1 MVKAALKNPHAVIVL
16 ALAILVVGLR
26 AIVKLP
32 TDILPTF
39 KTPAVQ
45 IVTFYPGMPAEV
57 MEKDIMTRLERWTG
71 QSNGI
76 ARQEAKAMIGVC
88 VVKDFFREDVD
99 PNTAMSQVTSLAMS
113 DLFYLPPGTI
123 PPMVMPFDPTA
134 TIPLCLISVSSPQF
148 DETKLYDVAY
158 FDLRNRLQS
167 ITGVIAPAVYGGRLR
182 RILAY
187 VDPLKAQARGLSPL
201 DVINAVRDFNVMI
214 PTGDAKFGALDYQIN
229 ANGMVPAVAQLND
242 LPLRVGN
249 GPPTYVR
256 DVAKV
261 EDSHQIQ
268 TNIVRVQGKR
278 QVYIPIYRQPGANT
292 IAVVEGIKAQLKP
305 ILERIKGINLDVVM
319 DQSVYV
325 RQAIRNL
332 VQEAAL
338 GFLLAAAMVFI
349 FLGSARPTGIVLVAL
364 PLAVLGS
371 LIGLYFTR
379 QTLNA
384 MTLGGIAVVI
394 GLLIDES
401 IVVLENTA
409 RHLELGASPREAALI
424 GASEVMRPLTI
435 VTITISVV
443 FFPIVFMGGI
453 GKFLFMPLAL
463 AVIFAIWTS
472 RLLASTFV
480 PVSAAR
486 FFTRTAKTNSPSPQ
500 SSPSERGDREA
511 SGEDWSEWF
520 ERVRVRYSGALDRVL
535 QMRRL
540 VLGATAALFILSMF
554 IFKLIGTELFPQTDA
569 GQFAVKVR
577 ATTGLRVEK
586 TEELVTQVEKAI
598 GAVIPEKERTM
609 IVSNIGILLDW
620 PAAYTPNSG
629 PQDAFLL
636 VQLAQH
642 HARSTFFYVDEL
654 RKKLPQ
660 QFPGIEFNFD
670 TGGMLSAAL
679 NGGLPA
685 PINIQVEGNKL
696 EVAHEIAVKIKRH
709 AETVRGAVD
718 VRIQQRL
725 DAPQINIDI
734 DRVKAAQVGLT
745 QEEVVK
751 NIVTALN
758 SSINFAPSFWID
770 EKNGNHYFIGAQYR
784 ENDIQSINTILDIPI
799 TGKNQT
805 TPVALRTFGKFSRGT
820 AYSEINH
827 LNITRVTDVFVNVRG
842 RDVGSV
848 VGDIERYVD
857 NIKNDRAQVPE
868 GYSIQMRGEVKT
880 MHESFT
886 SLGFGF
892 LLAIVLVYLV
902 MIVEFRSFLDP
913 FIVMFAVPLGL
924 IGVAWML
931 FLTQTFLSIQS
942 MMGIIMMVGIVVSFS
957 VLMVDFANRILTEA
971 AEKNERKTPR
981 DAIAEAATIRLRPIL
996 MTGLAAILGL
1006 MPMAFFGG
1014 ANIPLAR
1021 AIVGGILAA
1030 LVLVLFVVPVLY
1042 VLFKREKAV
1051 AVS

>member
-16 ALAILVVGLR
+16 ALAIFVIGLT
-26 AIVKLP
+26 AISKLP

-45 IVTFYPGMPAEV
+45 VVTFYPGMPAEV
-57 MEKDIMTRLERWTG
+57 MEKDITTRLERWTG

-76 ARQEAKAMIGVC
+76 ARQEAKSMVGVS

-113 DLFYLPPGTI
+113 DLYYLPPGTI

-134 TIPLCLISVSSPQF
+134 TIPLALISVSSPTF

-187 VDPLKAQARGLSPL
+187 VDPLKTQARGLSPL
-201 DVINAVRDFNVMI
+201 DVINAIRDFNVMI

-249 GPPTYVR
+249 GPTTYIR
-256 DVAKV
+256 DVAQV
-261 EDSHQIQ
+261 EDSNQIQ
-268 TNIVRVQGKR
+268 TNVVRVQSKR

-319 DQSVYV
+319 DQSIYV

-332 VQEAAL
+332 VQEAGL
-338 GFLLAAAMVFI
+338 GFLLAAVMVFI
-349 FLGSARPTGIVLVAL
+349 FLGSARPTIIVLIAL
-364 PLAVLGS
+364 PLAVLGA
-371 LIGLYFTR
+371 LIGLYFTHE
-379 QTLNA
+379 TLNA
-384 MTLGGIAVVI
+384 MTLGGLALVI
-394 GLLIDES
+394 GLLIDQS
-401 IVVLENTA
+401 IVVIENSQ
-409 RHLELGASPREAALI
+409 RHLEMGKSAFESARDGALEVGKPLLI
-424 GASEVMRPLTI
+424 IT
-435 VTITISVV
+435 VTLAVV
-443 FFPIVFMGGI
+443 FFPIVFITGI
-453 GKFLFMPLAL
+453 GKFLFTPLAK
-463 AVIFAIWTS
+463 AVIMALGTS
-472 RLLASTFV
+472 YVLALTLV
-480 PVSAAR
+480 PACAAKFFRATHSEGKHVS
-486 FFTRTAKTNSPSPQ
+486 
-500 SSPSERGDREA
+500 
-511 SGEDWSEWF
+511 WF
-520 ERVRVRYSGALDRVL
+520 ERLRAGYSRALERALDLRWPVL
-535 QMRRL
+535 I
-540 VLGATAALFILSMF
+540 GTAALFVLSIFILKS
-554 IFKLIGTELFPQTDA
+554 IGTELFPETDA
-569 GQFAVKVR
+569 GQFTVKMR

-586 TEELVTQVEKAI
+586 TEELVAQVEKTIAK
-598 GAVIPEKERTM
+598 VVPEKDRR
-609 IVSNIGILLDW
+609 IIISNLGVLLDW

-629 PQDAFLL
+629 PQDAFIL

-642 HARSTFFYVDEL
+642 HGRSTFSYVDEL

-660 QFPGIEFNFD
+660 QFPGTEFNFD

-679 NGGLPA
+679 NGGLPS

-696 EVAHEIAVKIKRH
+696 EVAHEIAEKIKRF
-709 AETVRGAVD
+709 AETVPGAVD
-718 VRIQQRL
+718 ARIQQRL

-745 QEEVVK
+745 QEEIVK

-758 SSINFAPSFWID
+758 SSTNFAPSFWID

-784 ENDIQSINTILDIPI
+784 ENDIQSINTVLDIPI
-799 TGKNQT
+799 TGKKQPV
-805 TPVALRTFGKFSRGT
+805 PVALRTVAKFSRGT

-827 LNITRVTDVFVNVRG
+827 LNITRVTDIFVNVRG

-848 VGDIERYVD
+848 ASDIERYID
-857 NIKNDRAQVPE
+857 KIKNDRAQVPE
-868 GYSIQMRGEVKT
+868 GYYIQMRGEVKS
-880 MHESFT
+880 MHESFK

-892 LLAIVLVYLV
+892 VLAVVLVYLV
-902 MIVEFRSFLDP
+902 MIVQFRSFLDP

-931 FLTQTFLSIQS
+931 FLTRTYLSIQS
-942 MMGIIMMVGIVVSFS
+942 VMGIIMMVGIVVSFS
-957 VLMVDFANRILTEA
+957 VLMVDFANRILAEA
-971 AEKNERKTPR
+971 AEKKKRKSPR
-981 DAIAEAATIRLRPIL
+981 DAITEAAAIRLRPIL
-996 MTGLAAILGL
+996 MTGLAAVLGL
-1006 MPMAFFGG
+1006 TPMAIFGG

-1021 AIVGGILAA
+1021 AVVGGIVAA

>member
-1 MVKAALKNPHAVIVL
+1 MVKAALRNPHAVIVL
-16 ALAILVVGLR
+16 ALTILVIGLT
-26 AIVKLP
+26 AISKLS

-45 IVTFYPGMPAEV
+45 VVTFYPGMPAEV
-57 MEKDIMTRLERWTG
+57 MEKDITTRLERWTG

-76 ARQEAKAMIGVC
+76 ARQEAKSMVGVS
-88 VVKDFFREDVD
+88 VVKDFFREDID

-113 DLFYLPPGTI
+113 DLYYLPPGTI

-229 ANGMVPAVAQLND
+229 ANGMVPTVAELND
-242 LPLRVGN
+242 LPLVVGH
-249 GPPTYVR
+249 GPTTYIH

-332 VQEAAL
+332 VQEAGL
-338 GFLLAAAMVFI
+338 GFLLAAGMVFI
-349 FLGSARPTGIVLVAL
+349 FLGSARPTVIVLIAL
-364 PLAVLGS
+364 PLAVLGA
-371 LIGLYFTR
+371 LIGLYFTHE
-379 QTLNA
+379 TLNA

-409 RHLELGASPREAALI
+409 RHLDLGVSPREAALV

-443 FFPIVFMGGI
+443 FFPIIFISGI
-453 GKFLFMPLAL
+453 GKFLFMPLAKS
-463 AVIFAIWTS
+463 VVFAIWTS
-472 RLLASTFV
+472 RLLASTLV
-480 PVSAAR
+480 PVCAAR
-486 FFTRTAKTNSPSPQ
+486 FFKRRVTESRNK
-500 SSPSERGDREA
+500 REN
-511 SGEDWSEWF
+511 WF
-520 ERVRVRYSGALDRVL
+520 DRVRASYSRALERAL
-535 QMRRL
+535 QWRWR
-540 VLGATAALFILSMF
+540 VLGATAALFILSML
-554 IFKLIGTELFPQTDA
+554 IFKLIGTELFPQSDA
-569 GQFAVKVR
+569 GQFSVKVR

-586 TEELVTQVEKAI
+586 TEELIAQIEKAI
-598 GAVIPEKERTM
+598 GAVIPERERKM
-609 IVSNIGILLDW
+609 IISNIGILLDW

-629 PQDAFLL
+629 PQDTFVLL
-636 VQLAQH
+636 QLAEH
-642 HARSTFFYVDEL
+642 HGRSSFSYVAEL

-679 NGGLPA
+679 NGGLPS

-696 EVAHEIAVKIKRH
+696 EVAHEIAEKIKRF
-709 AETVRGAVD
+709 AENVRGAVD

-725 DAPQINIDI
+725 DAPQINIDT

-745 QEEVVK
+745 QDEIVK

-758 SSINFAPSFWID
+758 SSTNFAPSFWID

-784 ENDIQSINTILDIPI
+784 ENDIQSINTVLDIPV
-799 TGKNQT
+799 TGKKQPI
-805 TPVALRTFGKFSRGT
+805 PVALRTVAKFSRGT

-827 LNITRVTDVFVNVRG
+827 LNITRVTDIFVNVHG

-848 VGDIERYVD
+848 AGDIERYVVK
-857 NIKNDRAQVPE
+857 IKSDRSQVPE
-868 GYSIQMRGEVKT
+868 GYAVQMRGEVKT
-880 MHESFT
+880 MHESFK

-892 LLAIVLVYLV
+892 ILAVVLVYLV
-902 MIVEFRSFLDP
+902 MIVQFRSFLDP

-924 IGVAWML
+924 IGVALML
-931 FLTQTFLSIQS
+931 FLTHTFLSIQS

-957 VLMVDFANRILTEA
+957 VLMVDFANRSLVEA
-971 AEKNERKTPR
+971 AEKNEGKTAR
-981 DAIAEAATIRLRPIL
+981 DAITEAAAIRLRPIL

-1006 MPMAFFGG
+1006 TPMALFGG

-1021 AIVGGILAA
+1021 AVVGGILAA
-1030 LVLVLFVVPVLY
+1030 LALVLFVVPVLY

>member
-16 ALAILVVGLR
+16 ALAILVVGLT

-88 VVKDFFREDVD
+88 VVKDFFREDID

-167 ITGVIAPAVYGGRLR
+167 IIGVIAPAVYGGRLR

-187 VDPLKAQARGLSPL
+187 VDPLKAQARGMSPL
-201 DVINAVRDFNVMI
+201 DVINSIRDFNVMI
-214 PTGDAKFGALDYQIN
+214 PTGNAKFGALDYQIN
-229 ANGMVPAVAQLND
+229 ANGMVRAVEQLNE

-319 DQSVYV
+319 DQSIYV

-332 VQEAAL
+332 VQEATL

-349 FLGSARPTGIVLVAL
+349 FLRSYRPTLIVLVAL
-364 PLAVLGS
+364 PLACLGAF
-371 LIGLYFTR
+371 IGLYFTNE
-379 QTLNA
+379 TLNA

-453 GKFLFMPLAL
+453 GKFLFMPLAI

-480 PVSAAR
+480 PVCAAR
-486 FFTRTAKTNSPSPQ
+486 FFKQRKAQSEDGRESWFDHVRDRYTRT
-500 SSPSERGDREA
+500 
-511 SGEDWSEWF
+511 
-520 ERVRVRYSGALDRVL
+520 LDYVL
-535 QMRRL
+535 QSRRPTL
-540 VLGATAALFILSMF
+540 VATATLFIVSMI
-554 IFKLIGTELFPQTDA
+554 IFRLIGTELFPQSDA
-569 GQFAVKVR
+569 GQFTVKLR

-586 TEELVTQVEKAI
+586 TEELVAKVEKAI
-598 GAVIPEKERTM
+598 GAVVPERERKM
-609 IVSNIGILLDW
+609 IISNIGILLDW
-620 PAAYTPNSG
+620 PAAYTTNSG
-629 PQDAFLL
+629 PQDAFI
-636 VQLAQH
+636 VQLAEH
-642 HARSTFFYVDEL
+642 HARSTFSYVDEL
-654 RKKLPQ
+654 REKL
-660 QFPGIEFNFD
+660 
-670 TGGMLSAAL
+670 
-679 NGGLPA
+679 
-685 PINIQVEGNKL
+685 
-696 EVAHEIAVKIKRH
+696 
-709 AETVRGAVD
+709 
-718 VRIQQRL
+718 
-725 DAPQINIDI
+725 
-734 DRVKAAQVGLT
+734 
-745 QEEVVK
+745 
-751 NIVTALN
+751 
-758 SSINFAPSFWID
+758 
-770 EKNGNHYFIGAQYR
+770 
-784 ENDIQSINTILDIPI
+784 
-799 TGKNQT
+799 
-805 TPVALRTFGKFSRGT
+805 
-820 AYSEINH
+820 
-827 LNITRVTDVFVNVRG
+827 
-842 RDVGSV
+842 
-848 VGDIERYVD
+848 
-857 NIKNDRAQVPE
+857 
-868 GYSIQMRGEVKT
+868 
-880 MHESFT
+880 
-886 SLGFGF
+886 
-892 LLAIVLVYLV
+892 
-902 MIVEFRSFLDP
+902 
-913 FIVMFAVPLGL
+913 
-924 IGVAWML
+924 
-931 FLTQTFLSIQS
+931 
-942 MMGIIMMVGIVVSFS
+942 
-957 VLMVDFANRILTEA
+957 
-971 AEKNERKTPR
+971 
-981 DAIAEAATIRLRPIL
+981 
-996 MTGLAAILGL
+996 
-1006 MPMAFFGG
+1006 
-1014 ANIPLAR
+1014 
-1021 AIVGGILAA
+1021 
-1030 LVLVLFVVPVLY
+1030 
-1042 VLFKREKAV
+1042 
-1051 AVS
+1051 

>member
-1 MVKAALKNPHAVIVL
+1 
-16 ALAILVVGLR
+16 
-26 AIVKLP
+26 
-32 TDILPTF
+32 
-39 KTPAVQ
+39 
-45 IVTFYPGMPAEV
+45 
-57 MEKDIMTRLERWTG
+57 
-71 QSNGI
+71 
-76 ARQEAKAMIGVC
+76 
-88 VVKDFFREDVD
+88 
-99 PNTAMSQVTSLAMS
+99 
-113 DLFYLPPGTI
+113 
-123 PPMVMPFDPTA
+123 MPFDPTA

-187 VDPLKAQARGLSPL
+187 VDPLKAQARGMSPV
-201 DVINAVRDFNVMI
+201 DVINSIRDFNVMI
-214 PTGDAKFGALDYQIN
+214 PTGNAKFGALDYQIN
-229 ANGMVPAVAQLND
+229 ANGMVPAVEQLND

-332 VQEAAL
+332 VQEATL

-472 RLLASTFV
+472 QLLASTFV
-480 PVSAAR
+480 PVSTAR

-500 SSPSERGDREA
+500 SSPSERGEREA
-511 SGEDWSEWF
+511 SGEDWSGWF
-520 ERVRVRYSGALDRVL
+520 ERVRARYSGALDRVL

-598 GAVIPEKERTM
+598 GAVIPEKERKM

-629 PQDAFLL
+629 PQDAFVL

-696 EVAHEIAVKIKRH
+696 EVAHEIAEKIKRH

-751 NIVTALN
+751 NVVTALN

-868 GYSIQMRGEVKT
+868 GYSIQIRGEVQT
-880 MHESFT
+880 MHESFR

-931 FLTQTFLSIQS
+931 FLTHTFLSIQS

-957 VLMVDFANRILTEA
+957 VLMVDFANRILAEA

-1006 MPMAFFGG
+1006 MPMALFGG

-1021 AIVGGILAA
+1021 AVVGGILAA

>member
-1 MVKAALKNPHAVIVL
+1 MVKAALRNPHAVIVL
-16 ALAILVVGLR
+16 ALTILVIGLT
-26 AIVKLP
+26 AISKLS

-45 IVTFYPGMPAEV
+45 VVTFYPGMPAEV
-57 MEKDIMTRLERWTG
+57 MEKDITTRLERWTG

-76 ARQEAKAMIGVC
+76 ARQEAKSMVGVS
-88 VVKDFFREDVD
+88 VVKDFFREDID

-113 DLFYLPPGTI
+113 DLYYLPPGTI

-229 ANGMVPAVAQLND
+229 ANGMVPTVAELND
-242 LPLRVGN
+242 LPLVVGH
-249 GPPTYVR
+249 GPTTYIH

-332 VQEAAL
+332 VQEAGL
-338 GFLLAAAMVFI
+338 GFLLAAGMVFI
-349 FLGSARPTGIVLVAL
+349 FLGSARPTVIVLIAL
-364 PLAVLGS
+364 PLAVLGA
-371 LIGLYFTR
+371 LIGLYFTHE
-379 QTLNA
+379 TLNA

-409 RHLELGASPREAALI
+409 RHLDLGVSPREAALV

-443 FFPIVFMGGI
+443 FFPIIFISGI
-453 GKFLFMPLAL
+453 GKFLFMPLAKS
-463 AVIFAIWTS
+463 VVFAIWTS
-472 RLLASTFV
+472 RLLASTLV
-480 PVSAAR
+480 PVCAAR
-486 FFTRTAKTNSPSPQ
+486 FFKRRVTESRNK
-500 SSPSERGDREA
+500 REN
-511 SGEDWSEWF
+511 WF
-520 ERVRVRYSGALDRVL
+520 DRVRASYSRALERAL
-535 QMRRL
+535 QWRWR
-540 VLGATAALFILSMF
+540 VLGATAALFILSML
-554 IFKLIGTELFPQTDA
+554 IFKLIGTELFPQSDA
-569 GQFAVKVR
+569 GQFSVKVR

-586 TEELVTQVEKAI
+586 TEELIAQIEKAI
-598 GAVIPEKERTM
+598 GAVIPERERKM
-609 IVSNIGILLDW
+609 IISNIGILLDW

-629 PQDAFLL
+629 PQDTFVLL
-636 VQLAQH
+636 QLAEH
-642 HARSTFFYVDEL
+642 HGRSSFSYVAEL

-679 NGGLPA
+679 NGGLPS

-696 EVAHEIAVKIKRH
+696 EVAHEIAEKIKRF
-709 AETVRGAVD
+709 AENVRGAVD

-725 DAPQINIDI
+725 DAPQINIDT

-745 QEEVVK
+745 QDEIVK

-758 SSINFAPSFWID
+758 SSTNFAPSFWID

-784 ENDIQSINTILDIPI
+784 ENDIQSINTVLDIPV
-799 TGKNQT
+799 TGKKQPI
-805 TPVALRTFGKFSRGT
+805 PVALRTVAKFSRGT

-827 LNITRVTDVFVNVRG
+827 LNITRVTDIFVNVHG

-848 VGDIERYVD
+848 AGDIERYVVK
-857 NIKNDRAQVPE
+857 IKSDRSQVPE
-868 GYSIQMRGEVKT
+868 GYAVQMRGEVKT
-880 MHESFT
+880 MHESFK

-892 LLAIVLVYLV
+892 ILAVVLVYLV
-902 MIVEFRSFLDP
+902 MIVQFRSFLDP

-924 IGVAWML
+924 IGVGLML
-931 FLTQTFLSIQS
+931 FFTHTFLSIQS
-942 MMGIIMMVGIVVSFS
+942 IMGIIMMVGIVVSFS
-957 VLMVDFANRILTEA
+957 VLMVDFANRILVEA
-971 AEKNERKTPR
+971 AEKNEGKTPR
-981 DAIAEAATIRLRPIL
+981 DAITEAAAIRLRPIL

-1006 MPMAFFGG
+1006 TPMAMFGG

-1021 AIVGGILAA
+1021 AVVGGILAA
-1030 LVLVLFVVPVLY
+1030 LALVLFVVPVLY

>member
-1 MVKAALKNPHAVIVL
+1 MVKAALKNPHVVIVL
-16 ALAILVVGLR
+16 ALAILVVGLT

-45 IVTFYPGMPAEV
+45 IVTFYPGMPAEI
-57 MEKDIMTRLERWTG
+57 MEKDIATRLERWTG
-71 QSNGI
+71 QANGI
-76 ARQEAKAMIGVC
+76 ARQEAKSMVGVS
-88 VVKDFFREDVD
+88 VVNEFFREDVD
-99 PNTAMSQVTSLAMS
+99 QNTAMSQRTSLAMS
-113 DLFYLPPGTI
+113 DFYYLLAGKI

-187 VDPLKAQARGLSPL
+187 VDPLKAQARNLSPL

-214 PTGDAKFGALDYQIN
+214 PTGNAKFGALDYQIN
-229 ANGMVPAVAQLND
+229 TNGMVPRVAQLND

-249 GPPTYVR
+249 GPPTYIR

-305 ILERIKGINLDVVM
+305 ILERIQGINLDVVM

-349 FLGSARPTGIVLVAL
+349 FLGSARPTGIVLMAL
-364 PLAVLGS
+364 PLAVLGA
-371 LIGLYFTR
+371 LIGLYFTH

-401 IVVLENTA
+401 IVVLENSD
-409 RHLELGASPREAALI
+409 RHLKLGMSPREAALI

-453 GKFLFMPLAL
+453 GKFLFMPLAI

-480 PVSAAR
+480 PVCVAR
-486 FFTRTAKTNSPSPQ
+486 FCKPRKAEGENGRESWFDHVRDRYTRT
-500 SSPSERGDREA
+500 
-511 SGEDWSEWF
+511 
-520 ERVRVRYSGALDRVL
+520 LDYVL
-535 QMRRL
+535 QSRRPTL
-540 VLGATAALFILSMF
+540 VATVALFIVSMI
-554 IFKLIGTELFPQTDA
+554 IFRLIDTELFPQSDA
-569 GQFAVKVR
+569 GQFTVKLR

-586 TEELVTQVEKAI
+586 TEELVAQVEKAI
-598 GAVIPEKERTM
+598 GAVVPERERKM
-609 IVSNIGILLDW
+609 IISNIGILLDW
-620 PAAYTPNSG
+620 PAAYTTNSG
-629 PQDAFLL
+629 PQDAFIL
-636 VQLAQH
+636 VQLAEH
-642 HARSTFFYVDEL
+642 HARSTFSYVDEL
-654 RKKLPQ
+654 REKLPQ

-685 PINIQVEGNKL
+685 PINVQVEGNKL
-696 EVAHEIAVKIKRH
+696 EVAHEIAEKIKRF
-709 AETVRGAVD
+709 AETVPGAVD

-725 DAPQINIDI
+725 DPLQINIDT

-758 SSINFAPSFWID
+758 SSINFAPSF
-770 EKNGNHYFIGAQYR
+770 
-784 ENDIQSINTILDIPI
+784 
-799 TGKNQT
+799 
-805 TPVALRTFGKFSRGT
+805 
-820 AYSEINH
+820 
-827 LNITRVTDVFVNVRG
+827 
-842 RDVGSV
+842 
-848 VGDIERYVD
+848 
-857 NIKNDRAQVPE
+857 
-868 GYSIQMRGEVKT
+868 
-880 MHESFT
+880 
-886 SLGFGF
+886 
-892 LLAIVLVYLV
+892 
-902 MIVEFRSFLDP
+902 
-913 FIVMFAVPLGL
+913 
-924 IGVAWML
+924 
-931 FLTQTFLSIQS
+931 
-942 MMGIIMMVGIVVSFS
+942 
-957 VLMVDFANRILTEA
+957 
-971 AEKNERKTPR
+971 
-981 DAIAEAATIRLRPIL
+981 
-996 MTGLAAILGL
+996 
-1006 MPMAFFGG
+1006 
-1014 ANIPLAR
+1014 
-1021 AIVGGILAA
+1021 
-1030 LVLVLFVVPVLY
+1030 
-1042 VLFKREKAV
+1042 
-1051 AVS
+1051 

>member
-16 ALAILVVGLR
+16 ALAILVIGLT
-26 AIVKLP
+26 AISKLP

-45 IVTFYPGMPAEV
+45 VVTFYPGMPAEV
-57 MEKDIMTRLERWTG
+57 MEKDITSRIERWTG

-76 ARQEAKAMIGVC
+76 ARQEAKSMIGVS
-88 VVKDFFREDVD
+88 VVKDFFREDID

-134 TIPLCLISVSSPQF
+134 SIPLCLISVSSPTF

-201 DVINAVRDFNVMI
+201 DVINSIRDSNVMI
-214 PTGDAKFGALDYQIN
+214 PTGNAKFGALDYQIN
-229 ANGMVPAVAQLND
+229 ANGMVPTVPELND
-242 LPLRVGN
+242 LPLRVGY
-249 GPPTYVR
+249 GPPTYIR

-292 IAVVEGIKAQLKP
+292 IAVVEGIKEQLKP
-305 ILERIKGINLDVVM
+305 ILDRIKGINLDVVM

-332 VQEAAL
+332 VSEATL

-349 FLGSARPTGIVLVAL
+349 FLRSYRPTLIVLLAL
-364 PLAVLGS
+364 PLACLGAF
-371 LIGLYFTR
+371 IGLYFTNE
-379 QTLNA
+379 TLNA

-394 GLLIDES
+394 GMLIDES

-409 RHLELGASPREAALI
+409 RHLHAGASQFEAALN

-435 VTITISVV
+435 VTITLCVV
-443 FFPIVFMGGI
+443 FFPVVFITGI
-453 GKFLFMPLAL
+453 GKFLFTPMAK
-463 AVIFAIWTS
+463 AVIFAIVTS

-480 PVSAAR
+480 PVCAAK
-486 FFTRTAKTNSPSPQ
+486 FFRATSKS
-500 SSPSERGDREA
+500 
-511 SGEDWSEWF
+511 SGEEEDWF
-520 ERVRVRYSGALDRVL
+520 ARVRRRYLDLLERVL
-535 QMRRL
+535 RL
-540 VLGATAALFILSMF
+540 RWLVVVAVAALFIISIF
-554 IFKLIGTELFPQTDA
+554 IFKVIGTELFPQSDA
-569 GQFAVKVR
+569 GQFTVHVR
-577 ATTGLRVEK
+577 GMTGLRVEK
-586 TEELVTQVEKAI
+586 TEELIAQVEKAI
-598 GAVIPEKERTM
+598 VAAVPERDRKM
-609 IVSNIGILLDW
+609 VISNIGVLLDW

-629 PQDAFLL
+629 PQDAFVL
-636 VQLAQH
+636 VQLAPH
-642 HARSTFFYVDEL
+642 HARSTFDYVDEL
-654 RKKLPQ
+654 RKKLPL
-660 QFPGIEFNFD
+660 QFPGTEFSFD
-670 TGGMLSAAL
+670 TGGMLTAAL
-679 NGGLPA
+679 NGGLPS

-696 EVAHEIAVKIKRH
+696 EQAHVIAEKIKRY

-725 DAPQINIDI
+725 DAPSINIDI
-734 DRVKAAQVGLT
+734 DRIKAAQVGLT
-745 QEEVVK
+745 QEEIVK
-751 NIVTALN
+751 NVVTALN

-770 EKNGNHYFIGAQYR
+770 KKNGNHYFIGAQYR
-784 ENDIQSINTILDIPI
+784 ENDIQSINTVFDIPV
-799 TGKNQT
+799 TGKTQP
-805 TPVALRTFGKFSRGT
+805 TPIALRTVAKFSRGT

-827 LNITRVTDVFVNVRG
+827 LNITRVTDIFVNVRG
-842 RDVGSV
+842 RDVGA
-848 VGDIERYVD
+848 VGADIGRCID
-857 NIKNDRAQVPE
+857 KIKNDRTIVPE
-868 GYSIQMRGEVKT
+868 GYSVYMRGEVQS
-880 MHESFT
+880 MQASFK

-892 LLAIVLVYLV
+892 VLAVVLVYLV

-931 FLTQTFLSIQS
+931 FLTHTYLSIQS
-942 MMGIIMMVGIVVSFS
+942 MMGIIMMVGIVTSFS
-957 VLMVDFANRILTEA
+957 VLMVDFANRILAGA
-971 AEKNERKTPR
+971 AEQNIRKTPR
-981 DAIAEAATIRLRPIL
+981 EAVLEAANIRLRPIL
-996 MTGLAAILGL
+996 MTGIAAILGL
-1006 MPMAFFGG
+1006 TPMAIAGG

-1021 AIVGGILAA
+1021 AVVGGILAA
-1030 LVLVLFVVPVLY
+1030 VALVLFVVPVLY
-1042 VLFKREKAV
+1042 VLFKREKSV
-1051 AVS
+1051 AAS

>member
-16 ALAILVVGLR
+16 ALAILVIGLT
-26 AIVKLP
+26 AIAKLP

-57 MEKDIMTRLERWTG
+57 MEKDITTRLERWTG

-76 ARQEAKAMIGVC
+76 ARQEAKSMVGVS
-88 VVKDFFREDVD
+88 VVKDFFREDID

-187 VDPLKAQARGLSPL
+187 VDPLKAQARNLSPL

-214 PTGDAKFGALDYQIN
+214 PTGTAKFGALDYQIN
-229 ANGMVPAVAQLND
+229 TNGMVPLVAQLND

-249 GPPTYVR
+249 GPPTYIR

-268 TNIVRVQGKR
+268 TNIVRVHGKR

-292 IAVVEGIKAQLKP
+292 VAVVESIKAQLKP

-332 VQEAAL
+332 VQEAGL

-349 FLGSARPTGIVLVAL
+349 FLGSARPTGVVLIAL
-364 PLAVLGS
+364 PLAVLGA
-371 LIGLYFTR
+371 LIGLYFTH

-409 RHLELGASPREAALI
+409 RHLDSGMSPREAALI

-443 FFPIVFMGGI
+443 FFPIVFMGGT
-453 GKFLFMPLAL
+453 GKFLFMPLAI

-480 PVSAAR
+480 PVCAAR
-486 FFTRTAKTNSPSPQ
+486 FFKQRKAQ
-500 SSPSERGDREA
+500 SEDGRE
-511 SGEDWSEWF
+511 SWF
-520 ERVRVRYSGALDRVL
+520 GRVRDRYTHALDRVL
-535 QMRRL
+535 QLRWRAL
-540 VLGATAALFILSMF
+540 AATAGLFIWSML
-554 IFKLIGTELFPQTDA
+554 IFKLIGTELFPQSDA
-569 GQFAVKVR
+569 GQFTVHVR
-577 ATTGLRVEK
+577 GMTGLRVEK
-586 TEELVTQVEKAI
+586 TEQLISEVEKAVQA
-598 GAVIPEKERTM
+598 AVLERDRKM
-609 IVSNIGILLDW
+609 VISNIGVLLDW

-629 PQDAFLL
+629 PQDAFIL
-636 VQLAQH
+636 VQLAEH
-642 HARSTFFYVDEL
+642 HGRSTFSYVDEL
-654 RKKLPQ
+654 RKKLPE
-660 QFPGIEFNFD
+660 QFPGTEFSFD
-670 TGGMLSAAL
+670 TGGMLTAAL
-679 NGGLPA
+679 NGGLPS

-696 EVAHEIAVKIKRH
+696 EQARDIAEKIKRY

-725 DAPQINIDI
+725 DAPAINIDI
-734 DRVKAAQVGLT
+734 DRIKAAQVGLT
-745 QEEVVK
+745 QEEIVK
-751 NIVTALN
+751 NVVTALN

-784 ENDIQSINTILDIPI
+784 ENDIRSINTVLDIPV
-799 TGKNQT
+799 TGKSQPM
-805 TPVALRTFGKFSRGT
+805 PVALRTVAKFSRGT

-827 LNITRVTDVFVNVRG
+827 LNITRVTYIFVSVRG
-842 RDVGSV
+842 RDVGAV
-848 VGDIERYVD
+848 AANIQNYIEKLSSD
-857 NIKNDRAQVPE
+857 QAQVPE
-868 GYSIQMRGEVKT
+868 GYSIHMRGEVQS
-880 MHESFT
+880 MQASFK
-886 SLGFGF
+886 SLGFG
-892 LLAIVLVYLV
+892 LVLAVVLVYLV
-902 MIVEFRSFLDP
+902 MIVQFRSVLDP
-913 FIVMFAVPLGL
+913 FIVMFAGPLGL

-931 FLTQTFLSIQS
+931 FLTHTHLSIQS
-942 MMGIIMMVGIVVSFS
+942 MMGIIMMVGIVTSFS
-957 VLMVDFANRILTEA
+957 VLMVDFANRILADA
-971 AEKNERKTPR
+971 AEHNIHKTPR
-981 DAIAEAATIRLRPIL
+981 EAILEAANIRLRPIL
-996 MTGLAAILGL
+996 MTGIAAILGL
-1006 MPMAFFGG
+1006 TPMAIAGG

-1021 AIVGGILAA
+1021 AVVG
-1030 LVLVLFVVPVLY
+1030 
-1042 VLFKREKAV
+1042 
-1051 AVS
+1051 